1 MTLLKEAVVEQSA
14 AKIGLFGPG
23 GSGKS
28 VSATLIAVALSKMF
42 HNSAPVVLVD
52 TEAASDWLLDIYQI
66 EGVKLFRVKS
76 RAFADMGQALIEA
89 EAMKACAFIV
99 DSYSHPWAELQ
110 ESLKA
115 RLKVQKLEFHHM
127 QQLQEMWGGWV
138 RQFLNSPLHCLFS
151 GRLAYEWE
159 NEVDVET
166 GRMGFHKAGTKM
178 RSEKDAGYEP
188 HLLIE
193 MEAERVMDQIQE
205 VKKGNRT
212 KKTKIEKK
220 AGGHFIH
227 NMHVLKDR
235 AMVLNGLMF
244 AFKDINHYK
253 AGDWKAVYKALEPH
267 FAKMK
272 INGGQGNKGIEERSS
287 AALFN
292 GRGDSEYQRRVKLVG
307 VALEEI
313 EATIVKLWPGSDAK
327 SKALK
332 ALAIEVLFKTR
343 SWKAVESKPL
353 EELQSALLALR
364 TFEEQAINGNKAEA
378 LVDPIQ
384 ASGLLTI
391 CHDKVRADAT
401 EAVENAVL

>member
-1 MTLLKEAVVEQSA
+1 MSLLKEAMVEQSA

-28 VSATLIAVALSKMF
+28 VSATLIAVALSKTY

-76 RAFADMGQALIEA
+76 RAFADMRQALVEA
-89 EAMKACAFIV
+89 EAMNACAFIV

-110 ESLKA
+110 ESLKE

-138 RQFLNSPLHCLFS
+138 RQFLNSPLHCVFS

-166 GRMGFHKAGTKM
+166 GKMGFHKAGTKM

-193 MEAERVMDQIQE
+193 MEAERVMDEIQE

-212 KKTKIEKK
+212 KKTRIEKR

-253 AGDWKAVYKALEPH
+253 AGDWKAVYKALAPH
-267 FAKMK
+267 FAKMR

-287 AALFN
+287 TALFN
-292 GRGDSEYQRRVKLVG
+292 SRGDSDYQKRVKLVG
-307 VALEEI
+307 IALEEL
-313 EATIVKLWPGSDAK
+313 EATLRKLWPSESAK
-327 SKALK
+327 EKALRSM
-332 ALAIEVLFKTR
+332 AVEVLFKTR
-343 SWKAVESKPL
+343 SWKAVESQSL
-353 EELQSALLALR
+353 EKLQLGLSALRL
-364 TFEEQAINGNKAEA
+364 FEEQALNGGKADA
-378 LVDPIQ
+378 LTDAVA
-384 ASGLLTI
+384 ASGLLAI
-391 CHDKVRADAT
+391 CFDKRQSDAA
-401 EAVENAVL
+401 EAVENAVV